1 MPDGGAADPDPTEVD
16 FAAAQ
21 RLTFFSDAVVAI
33 AITLLALDL
42 PAPGGRTASAVLS
55 SLGDHQYEYTAFLIG
70 FLVVAAHWRA
80 HHTVFRWLVGVRPRL
95 VTLSLTWLLLIVV
108 TPFLTDVLTEGDL
121 DVVRF
126 GLFAVAQALLQLV
139 FGAMVSLAA
148 RQGLFAPTTPTS
160 LVRRPWQD
168 AAGGAFGF
176 LVSVPLFPLLDRW
189 AFVLWAVVPV
199 VYGRLISR
207 RSAT

>member
-1 MPDGGAADPDPTEVD
+1 MPDGDPLDPDAAQVD
-16 FAAAQ
+16 LEAAQ

-42 PAPGGRTASAVLS
+42 PVPEGGTASAVLR

-148 RQGLFAPTTPTS
+148 RQGLFAPATPAS
-160 LVRRPWQD
+160 LTRRPWQD
-168 AAGGAFGF
+168 AAGGALGF

-199 VYGRLISR
+199 VYGRLRAR
-207 RSAT
+207 RSPA